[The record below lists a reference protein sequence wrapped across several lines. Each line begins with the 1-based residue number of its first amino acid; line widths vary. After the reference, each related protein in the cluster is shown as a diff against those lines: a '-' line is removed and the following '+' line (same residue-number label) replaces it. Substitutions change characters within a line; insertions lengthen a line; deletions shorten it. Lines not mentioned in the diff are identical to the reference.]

1 MELMLDLL
9 LKNTPRRGR
18 TQMKR
23 KQGDKV
29 IENINL

>member
-1 MELMLDLL
+1 
-9 LKNTPRRGR
+9 
-18 TQMKR
+18 MKR